1 MIMLLLHG
9 QGIKDLIQDVTGQTV
24 FLTLEITKGDVFGKE
39 VSLCLPSSSYFF
51 PNLKCVPM

>member
-1 MIMLLLHG
+1 MLLLHG